1 MWVVK
6 RATSL
11 FNSFC
16 SNVAKKV
23 ALFVARF
30 TVAEE
35 TLTTTHLHKQSTVNF
50 PVTSLSETFK
60 LRTGHKMQTN
70 RFAVSE
76 EIYPLYLW
84 IFKCHLKRNK
94 TSTQKMS
101 DPCSRKGNL
110 NSGSLN
116 LLSLAKAQTRMTLL
130 QNASHPILT
139 SAYGL
144 N

>member
-50 PVTSLSETFK
+50 PVTFLGETF
-60 LRTGHKMQTN
+60 
-70 RFAVSE
+70 
-76 EIYPLYLW
+76 
-84 IFKCHLKRNK
+84 
-94 TSTQKMS
+94 
-101 DPCSRKGNL
+101 
-110 NSGSLN
+110 
-116 LLSLAKAQTRMTLL
+116 
-130 QNASHPILT
+130 
-139 SAYGL
+139 
-144 N
+144 